1 MNEITNDQTA
11 SCEFDEVE
19 LELKDKTVLIIGSG
33 QDIDGRRMKNIIDG
47 NRFDIVARVNKMYGN
62 EQDIGT
68 RTDFIFTRWQQWV
81 KKGMNFFTDEVL
93 TKAKKTIIL
102 NQHVGYSE
110 SEKNELLVE
119 VGHENVSA
127 GVQSIHYFLNRDV
140 RKIYLIGFGHFQ
152 DGFRNVKKYC
162 QNAHNYPNGM
172 TDTNQHYNWKKEQ
185 HWMKNQSKIVFL

>member
-47 NRFDIVARVNKMYGN
+47 NHFDIVARVNKMYGN

-68 RTDFIFTRWQQWV
+68 RTDFIFTRWQQWI
-81 KKGMNFFTDEVL
+81 KKGMNFFTDETL
-93 TKAKKTIIL
+93 KQAKKIIVL

-110 SEKNELLVE
+110 SEKNELLFE
-119 VGHENVSA
+119 VGHPAVSA
-127 GVQSIHYFLNRDV
+127 GIQTIHYFLNRDV
-140 RKIYLIGFGHFQ
+140 KKVCLIGFGHFQ
-152 DGFRNVKKYC
+152 DGFKNEKKYC
-162 QNAHNYPNGM
+162 KNSHNYPNGM
-172 TDTNQHYNWKKEQ
+172 IDKNPHYDWSKEQ